1 MRKAILTIA
10 ALLISFATHAQIEET
25 RNILEVGAGAGAN
38 LNSMETQP
46 SIRQGMLW
54 GGNGGISIRY
64 TSEKYFSMICSAQME
79 LNFSQRGMKEDF
91 DDGTTN
97 FYSRTSNYLEIPL
110 FAHLAWGKERRGLQF
125 YLNLGPQFGFLL
137 GESENYH
144 GDWETSAR
152 PESIRPIYGKKA
164 DNFFDYGIAGG
175 LGVELRSDIGN
186 FFIEGRYYYALA
198 DIFKNSKTED
208 FGRSANKTIHIRAG
222 YSFTIFDK

>member
-10 ALLISFATHAQIEET
+10 ALLFSIATQAQIEEPK
-25 RNILEVGAGAGAN
+25 NILEIGVGGGAN
-38 LNSMETQP
+38 INSMEMQP

-79 LNFSQRGMKEDF
+79 LNFSQRGLKEDF

-110 FAHLAWGKERRGLQF
+110 FAHLAWGKEKRGLQF
-125 YLNLGPQFGFLL
+125 YINLGPQFGFLL
-137 GESENYH
+137 GESERYH
-144 GDWETSAR
+144 GDWETSSR
-152 PESIRPIYGKKA
+152 PESLRPIYGKKA
-164 DNFFDYGIAGG
+164 DNIFDYGIAGG
-175 LGVELRSDIGN
+175 LGVELRSGIGN

-208 FGRSANKTIHIRAG
+208 FGRSANKTIYIRAG